1 MAIPKITT
9 DNQLRQT
16 LRESMNDLSD
26 IDDKFVAVLN
36 YIDDVIDSKGYT
48 DYIRKQIE
56 YVHRTLVNL
65 NSRIYDVDLM
75 MFDNESYDRGASK
88 LESRIKRLER
98 LIK

>member
-9 DNQLRQT
+9 NNQFRQT

-36 YIDDVIDSKGYT
+36 YIDDVIDSKGY

-75 MFDNESYDRGASK
+75 MFDNESYDRGSSK

-98 LIK
+98 LLK